1 MAISTRRCVL
11 EALISPVTVPRYP
24 ELLYRQRFGHLDSI
38 PDVLSTPTIR
48 TNPVAEPDPQQRYA
62 ANLQGEV
69 DAAALY
75 RTLSRTEKNP
85 DLAQVYARLAAVEE
99 AHAEFWKRQ
108 IMALGRRVPMLRPGF
123 RTRALEWLA
132 RRFGPAFVLP
142 TVNTL
147 EQMDSGAYAVQPEAV
162 AGGLPA
168 AERSHARILEALA
181 NPSPTGLTGATLARL
196 EGRHRG
202 MGGNALRASVL
213 GANDGLV
220 SNLSL
225 VMGVAG
231 ADMAAHAIL
240 VTGLAGLLAG
250 SCSMALGEWLSVNT
264 ARESARRQIAT
275 EASEL
280 EQVPEEEQE
289 ELVLIYQAKG
299 LPEDLAKTL
308 AERLISNKK
317 TALDTLVREEL
328 GIDPNELGGS
338 AWVAAGTS
346 FMLFAIGAIFP
357 VAPYFGLSGI
367 AALAVSL
374 AASGAALFMIG
385 AGTSL
390 FTGRGVWFSG
400 TRQLLIGLAAAGVTF
415 GIGRLIGV
423 AMTG

>member
-1 MAISTRRCVL
+1 MAK
-11 EALISPVTVPRYP
+11 
-24 ELLYRQRFGHLDSI
+24 
-38 PDVLSTPTIR
+38 PDR
-48 TNPVAEPDPQQRYA
+48 QQRYA

-69 DAAALY
+69 DSAALY
-75 RTLSRTEKNP
+75 QALSQAEKNP
-85 DLAQVYARLAAVEE
+85 QLAQVYGRLAAVKS

-108 IMALGRRVPMLRPGF
+108 MAALGQRVPQLRPGF

-147 EQMDSGAYAVQPEAV
+147 EQMDSGAYSGQREAV

-168 AERSHARILEALA
+168 AERSHARIIEALA
-181 NPSPTGLTGATLARL
+181 QRSPTALTGATLARL

-202 MGGNALRASVL
+202 FGGNALRAAVL

-231 ADMAAHAIL
+231 ADMAPRAIL

-264 ARESARRQIAT
+264 ARESAQRQIDT

-280 EQVPEEEQE
+280 EQVPAEEQE
-289 ELVLIYQAKG
+289 ELALIYQAKG
-299 LPEDLAKTL
+299 LPEELAKTL
-308 AERLISNKK
+308 AERLITNKK

-328 GIDPNELGGS
+328 GIDPDELGGS
-338 AWVAAGTS
+338 AWAAGSTS
-346 FMLFAIGAIFP
+346 FMLFAVGAIFP
-357 VAPYFGLSGI
+357 VAPYFALGGI
-367 AALAVSL
+367 VALAVSL
-374 AASGAALFMIG
+374 AASGVALFLIG

-390 FTGRGVWFSG
+390 FTGRSVWLSG
-400 TRQLLIGLAAAGVTF
+400 GRQLAVGLAAAGVTF

-423 AMTG
+423 AVAG